1 MSRLMPWVA
10 LGGRAVLAGLLAV
23 IVAGCSSTLQKPKP
37 VELAPSPGLVKV
49 QALWSARIGEVDFP
63 LDVRVSGQTL
73 AVAASDG
80 TVAVLDTATGADV
93 WRTSA
98 GAALSA
104 GVGYDGRVAA
114 VVTRDNELV
123 ALEAGRTLWRQ
134 RLSAYSLTA
143 PLVAG
148 GRVFVLGADRAVLAF
163 DGQTGRRLWVQ
174 QRPGEALVLRQAGV
188 LLAVGDTLVAG
199 LSGKLVGLHPLNGSV
214 RWEAPIASPRGTN
227 DVERLVDLVAPVS
240 REGDVV
246 CARAFQAALGCVD
259 AARGAVLWSKPAAGH
274 VGVQGD
280 AKLVFAVE
288 SDGMVAAWR
297 RSDGVRLWSQD
308 GLRYRALSAPL
319 ALGRMVAV
327 GDDSGWLHFLSGN
340 DGSFLGR
347 VSTAGAAL
355 AGAPVRVGQ
364 TLVAVTRGGDV
375 LAFRPE

>member
-1 MSRLMPWVA
+1 VSWRTGLSALLVA
-10 LGGRAVLAGLLAV
+10 LLAA
-23 IVAGCSSTLQKPKP
+23 CSSTVHKPKP
-37 VELAPSPGLVKV
+37 AELAPSPERIKV
-49 QALWSARIGEVDFP
+49 QALWSAKIGAVDFA
-63 LDVRVSGQTL
+63 LDARVNGQQI

-80 TVAVLDTATGADV
+80 TVAVLNAETGADV
-93 WRTSA
+93 WRASA

-104 GVGYDGRVAA
+104 GVGFDGEVAA

-123 ALEAGRTLWRQ
+123 ALQAGRTLWRQ
-134 RLSAYSLTA
+134 RLSTSSLTA

-148 GRVFVLGADRAVLAF
+148 ARVFVLGADRSVQAF
-163 DGQTGRRLWVQ
+163 DGQSGRRLWNQ
-174 QRPGEALVLRQAGV
+174 QRPGEALVLSQAGV

-199 LSGKLVGLHPLNGSV
+199 LSGKLVGLHPLNGNV

-227 DVERLVDLVAPVS
+227 DVERLVDLVAPAS
-240 REGDVV
+240 REGEVV

-259 AARGAVLWSKPAAGH
+259 TARGAVVWSKPAVGH

-280 AKLVFAVE
+280 ASTLFAVE
-288 SDGMVAAWR
+288 SDGMLAAWR
-297 RSDGVRLWSQD
+297 RADGVRLWQQD

-319 ALGRMVAV
+319 VMDRLLVV
-327 GDDSGWLHFLSGN
+327 GDDSGWLHFLSTS
-340 DGSFLGR
+340 DGSPLAR
-347 VSTAGAAL
+347 VGTAGAAL

>member
-1 MSRLMPWVA
+1 VIRRSA
-10 LGGRAVLAGLLAV
+10 LTALLAV
-23 IVAGCSSTLQKPKP
+23 LLAACSSTPHKPKP
-37 VELAPSPGLVKV
+37 AELAPSPELVKV
-49 QALWSARIGEVDFP
+49 QSLWSAKIGEVAFA
-63 LDVRVSGQTL
+63 LDARVHGQQL

-80 TVAVLDTATGADV
+80 TVAVLDVNTGADI
-93 WRTSA
+93 WRASV

-104 GVGYDGRVAA
+104 GVGFDGQVAA

-123 ALEAGRTLWRQ
+123 ALQAGRTLWRQ
-134 RLSAYSLTA
+134 RLSTSSLTA

-148 GRVFVLGADRAVLAF
+148 ARVFVLGADRSVQAF
-163 DGQTGRRLWVQ
+163 DGQSGRRLWQQ
-174 QRPGEALVLRQAGV
+174 QRPGEALVLRQSGV

-199 LSGKLVGLHPLNGSV
+199 LSGKLVGLHPLNGNI

-246 CARAFQAALGCVD
+246 CARAFQAAVGCVD
-259 AARGAVLWSKPAAGH
+259 ATRGAVTWSKPAAGY

-280 AKLVFAVE
+280 AQTVFASE
-288 SDGMVAAWR
+288 ADGLLVAWR
-297 RSDGVRLWSQD
+297 RTDGERLWQQE

-319 ALGRMVAV
+319 VMDRLLVV
-327 GDDSGWLHFLSGN
+327 GDDSGWLHILSAR
-340 DGSFLGR
+340 DGSVMGR
-347 VSTAGAAL
+347 VGLAGAAL